1 MLNFLDV
8 IVKIQQ
14 GEFVT
19 DLHCKSTDGHQYL
32 HFDSYHTSHTKSSI
46 VYSLALR
53 MKRICSRRSDFNRS
67 KLKNWFRERVY
78 REEIV
83 NKETKRTLESSISSC
98 NNKSKK
104 NTQGDRKKGI
114 PLVVTYNPFLC
125 HLDQAIKKSLFFYR
139 LLLFPYA
146 LLGPLGPT

>member
-19 DLHCKSTDGHQYL
+19 DLHCKSTDGHQCLY
-32 HFDSYHTSHTKSSI
+32 FDSYHASHTKSSI

-67 KLKNWFRERVY
+67 KPKNWFRERVY

-83 NKETKRTLESSISSC
+83 NKEIKRALESSISSC

-104 NTQGDRKKGI
+104 NTQGDRKKGT

-125 HLDQAIKKSLFFYR
+125 HLDQAMRKNLIFTDSFCFLTHR
-139 LLLFPYA
+139 
-146 LLGPLGPT
+146 

>member
-1 MLNFLDV
+1 MKENLSKANKLSPGFGLDILMILFFIWTASEKELDEFLNRLNSFHSNLRFTHERSRRMLNFLDV

-67 KLKNWFRERVY
+67 KLKNWFRERV
-78 REEIV
+78 
-83 NKETKRTLESSISSC
+83 
-98 NNKSKK
+98 
-104 NTQGDRKKGI
+104 
-114 PLVVTYNPFLC
+114 
-125 HLDQAIKKSLFFYR
+125 
-139 LLLFPYA
+139 
-146 LLGPLGPT
+146 